1 MGRDTPFGCA
11 LRSHF
16 FIGQYL
22 PALGKSPAEVEAMA
36 TDEFGQALLMHCY
49 NEFTFLSRFLP
60 SLFIAENR
68 STRTV
73 HVPW

>member
-1 MGRDTPFGCA
+1 MV

-16 FIGQYL
+16 YAGWELLAIGKTAAQITAMIPDEAA
-22 PALGKSPAEVEAMA
+22 PAL
-36 TDEFGQALLMHCY
+36 LRHCY

-68 STRTV
+68 ATHPVR
-73 HVPW
+73 VPW